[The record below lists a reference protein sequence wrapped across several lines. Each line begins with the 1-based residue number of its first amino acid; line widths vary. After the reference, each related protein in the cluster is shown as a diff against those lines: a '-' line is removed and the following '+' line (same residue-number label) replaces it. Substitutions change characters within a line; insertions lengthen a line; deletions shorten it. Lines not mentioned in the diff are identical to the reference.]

1 MLNYVYICMSQI
13 LKIENMKRILILSLL
28 TLASIL
34 GMSAQGSKS
43 AVLKMGYQSD
53 YERFG
58 IGLEGRY
65 EFLHNIRLAPEVTF
79 FIPNHKT
86 IGLDI
91 NFNAQYT
98 VKNVVDNL
106 ILYPFAGLNMSNN
119 HYSGQKFEMGGVEYN
134 TSSSYTNFGFNL
146 GAGAEYRL
154 DYGFLVFDIKV
165 VFADKT
171 YGQFNIGYGFNF

>member
-1 MLNYVYICMSQI
+1 
-13 LKIENMKRILILSLL
+13 MKRILISSLL
-28 TLASIL
+28 TLISIL
-34 GMSAQGSKS
+34 GISAQAGSKS
-43 AVLKMGYQSD
+43 AVVKMGYQSD

-65 EFLHNIRLAPEVTF
+65 EFLDNIRLAPEVTF

-91 NFNAQYT
+91 NLNAQYT
-98 VKNVVDNL
+98 VRNVLDNL
-106 ILYPFAGLNMSNN
+106 TLYPFAGLNMSNN
-119 HYSGQKFEMGGVEYN
+119 HYSGQKVKFQNIETQVP
-134 TSSSYTNFGFNL
+134 SSSYTNFGFNL
-146 GAGAEYRL
+146 GAGAEYQL

-171 YGQFNIGYGFNF
+171 YGQFNIGYGLNF